1 MVQEPRDAQG
11 SRGPTVNVTQIF
23 ALLPASNPFEPTLS
37 TAPTTW
43 QLPITS
49 STATQL
55 AFTVGPSNTAA
66 GSPIS
71 SITVTIEDASNNPQ
85 TSATNAV
92 TLAIGANPSNGT
104 LSGTTTVN
112 AVNGV
117 ATFSGLN
124 INKAGTGYLLPLIV
138 AHSRIPCRRA
148 PSPGSTS
155 SHFPSN
161 SDTAVRAVTKVT
173 AGAIATG

>member
-1 MVQEPRDAQG
+1 VLFCCG
-11 SRGPTVNVTQIF
+11 LTQPQQIGRN
-23 ALLPASNPFEPTLS
+23 LLPGVKTRSPASIFGLRGS
-37 TAPTTW
+37 GRH
-43 QLPITS
+43 QL
-49 STATQL
+49 
-55 AFTVGPSNTAA
+55 
-66 GSPIS
+66 
-71 SITVTIEDASNNPQ
+71 SNNPQ

-124 INKAGTGYLLPLIV
+124 ISKTGTGYLLSLIV